1 MHLIHG
7 TIASTNVA
15 QPICPAAVV
24 PDRITPFQLILPQNN
39 GANVMRFG
47 DASITSSSG
56 MTIYPAS
63 ATNAGT
69 SQVFSALQYSGDVSE
84 FYILGTAGDA
94 YDILVL
100 E

>member
-1 MHLIHG
+1 
-7 TIASTNVA
+7 
-15 QPICPAAVV
+15 
-24 PDRITPFQLILPQNN
+24 
-39 GANVMRFG
+39 
-47 DASITSSSG
+47 

-69 SQVFSALQYSGDVSE
+69 SQVLTALQYSGDVSE